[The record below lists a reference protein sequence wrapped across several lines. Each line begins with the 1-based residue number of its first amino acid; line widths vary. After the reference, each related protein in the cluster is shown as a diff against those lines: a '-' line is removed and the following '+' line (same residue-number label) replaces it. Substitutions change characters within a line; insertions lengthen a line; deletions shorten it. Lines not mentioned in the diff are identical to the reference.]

1 MKGATR
7 TSYSGA
13 IQFWSWKMEGE
24 EPPILKGRSAVK
36 RKTLSSDAPGSFP
49 DTELHLVHLPA
60 HVHLRLSLLII
71 YFPP

>member
-1 MKGATR
+1 
-7 TSYSGA
+7 
-13 IQFWSWKMEGE
+13 MEGE